1 MQRLLDVR
9 SVERLFEDSVANTPL
24 PLTRVLRPANL
35 SGVTFGFS
43 CLDASVPLP
52 VGAALAKCLLA
63 IVGMGGDV
71 VLPSNST
78 LLRTASFIELL
89 SATDLQ
95 ASHGMCHAACIL
107 GMRTCCNFGAIYLS
121 GWRFTDAMRDMVW
134 CCRKCATLAGEAGH
148 VGDFSTVLKHG
159 EACELA

>member
-1 MQRLLDVR
+1 MCYSAGTVR
-9 SVERLFEDSVANTPL
+9 ACACVACSLGACSVERLFEDSVANTPL

-89 SATDLQ
+89 SASDLQ
-95 ASHGMCHAACIL
+95 ASHGE
-107 GMRTCCNFGAIYLS
+107 CCVRSPVVSTVGYLS
-121 GWRFTDAMRDMVW
+121 FGPIEKILCFFCD
-134 CCRKCATLAGEAGH
+134 L
-148 VGDFSTVLKHG
+148 S
-159 EACELA
+159 ACTRH